1 MYLQNVYRQLISRFI
16 FSLVCCSVLLPVV
29 VRAEIRVGLD
39 VGTLQENRSGGDLAS
54 LGRTLADGH
63 LGLTF
68 RNGIPFYLNLG
79 YLYLDSVENY
89 RDESFTTITV
99 QQPYLGLSYI
109 FWPKGNLS
117 LGVSLSYT
125 PFLTATR
132 AEEGGSEEWEGT
144 ALTFKTEFMAKISSS
159 VSLRVSLYYLSQTFD
174 SRSSGSVSNGQSWTQ
189 TTFVPA
195 LGISAAF

>member
-1 MYLQNVYRQLISRFI
+1 MYLQNVHRQITSRLILKLLFASAL
-16 FSLVCCSVLLPVV
+16 FSGMAQ
-29 VRAEIRVGLD
+29 AEIRLGLD

-54 LGRTLADGH
+54 LGRTLVDGYF
-63 LGLTF
+63 GLTF
-68 RNGIPFYLNLG
+68 RNSIPLYLNLG

-89 RDESFTTITV
+89 RDESFTTITA
-99 QQPYLGLSYI
+99 QQPYVGLSYI

-132 AEEGGSEEWEGT
+132 AEAGGSEDWEGT
-144 ALTFKTEFMAKISSS
+144 ALTFKTEFMAKISSAAY
-159 VSLRVSLYYLSQTFD
+159 LGVSLYYLSQSFD
-174 SRSSGSVSNGQSWTQ
+174 SRSSGSVTNGQSWTQ
-189 TTFVPA
+189 TTFVPT